1 MFSLSF
7 TIFGLAGRMT
17 LDSLMAEITVAD
29 ERIERGLL
37 VGKIVLLLYF
47 ICIPFF
53 VGAAYSF
60 KRYKI

>member
-1 MFSLSF
+1 L
-7 TIFGLAGRMT
+7 GGKMT
-17 LDSLMAEITVAD
+17 LDSLLADITVAD

-60 KRYKI
+60 KRYNI